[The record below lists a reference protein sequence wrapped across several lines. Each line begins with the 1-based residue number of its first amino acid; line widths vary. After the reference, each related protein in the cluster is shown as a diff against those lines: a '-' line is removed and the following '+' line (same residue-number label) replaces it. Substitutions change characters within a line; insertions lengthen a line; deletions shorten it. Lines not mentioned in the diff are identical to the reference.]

1 MCSPAPSSVGSD
13 AIATRAKG
21 GRGVRFPC
29 VLIPALSVTRIG
41 DSVGFLGTSCRTE
54 SSRGLTL
61 GESRLDDASHVRL
74 GRATCGGEACN
85 RECGRGCDSSD
96 SHARR
101 VCDFRRRVNGL
112 PVRVRPLVG
121 QEFDSLQMVRVRN
134 FGARPLHFATRV
146 KHLRRSAGGRDA
158 IAHPVASVGHRL
170 RTGVSSTP
178 AVFRR
183 CADLH
188 PQPPSLILQ

>member
-1 MCSPAPSSVGSD
+1 MVPMCFDSSSERDADGDSVRPRHVMSYRELKGSD
-13 AIATRAKG
+13 ARRVEVGRLRPTCVSAGLRVAVKRVIA
-21 GRGVRFPC
+21 
-29 VLIPALSVTRIG
+29 SVDVAG
-41 DSVGFLGTSCRTE
+41 
-54 SSRGLTL
+54 
-61 GESRLDDASHVRL
+61 
-74 GRATCGGEACN
+74 
-85 RECGRGCDSSD
+85 SSD

-134 FGARPLHFATRV
+134 FGARPLHFATGV
-146 KHLRRSAGGRDA
+146 EHLRRSAGGRDA

-178 AVFRR
+178 AVFRPLR
-183 CADLH
+183 DST